1 MPPKPPTGYVGAS
14 LQALKSYLRR
24 NRDAFPVEGVVL
36 DFWKLDKSCLPSC
49 PVTVGPRQAHCRAS
63 SAMGPR
69 QEISQFLAGGEPSQR
84 GALRASR
91 PTLTGALCSRR
102 GIKVAGSKACGK
114 SSQDKIG
121 PLLRSGGVGGK
132 LSGIDAT
139 VAGVFRSARP
149 ETECGRIFVTSY
161 DDMSSLQAGVFAL
174 EATKGERVRHRNA
187 WTASEMRRLSEVIWK
202 YARQA
207 EPARL
212 GAVAHARAT
221 VEVVCHAGI

>member
-1 MPPKPPTGYVGAS
+1 M
-14 LQALKSYLRR
+14 
-24 NRDAFPVEGVVL
+24 
-36 DFWKLDKSCLPSC
+36 DFWKLDKSCLPSRH
-49 PVTVGPRQAHCRAS
+49 VTVGPRRAHCRSS

-69 QEISQFLAGGEPSQR
+69 QEISQFPAGSEPSQR
-84 GALRASR
+84 GALRALRS
-91 PTLTGALCSRR
+91 TLTDALCSRR
-102 GIKVAGSKACGK
+102 DIKIAASKACGE
-114 SSQDKIG
+114 SSQDIMS
-121 PLLRSGGVGGK
+121 PLLGSGGVTGR

-139 VAGVFRSARP
+139 VADVFRSARP

-212 GAVAHARAT
+212 GAVTHAQAT